1 MMCRVLQG
9 VEYVSVLH
17 WVAAMRFKTVPL
29 TVLVLAGLSAA
40 HEPPAA
46 ANDQEPKHKGCAKRQ
61 VAALSAISAM
71 SSSVRRTS
79 GSYGHPADLQLAFTG
94 MQLSWCHPYQYL
106 LFV

>member
-1 MMCRVLQG
+1 
-9 VEYVSVLH
+9 
-17 WVAAMRFKTVPL
+17 MRFTTVPL

-61 VAALSAISAM
+61 VAALGQAAAVSAISAM

-79 GSYGHPADLQLAFTG
+79 GSYGHLADLQLAFTG